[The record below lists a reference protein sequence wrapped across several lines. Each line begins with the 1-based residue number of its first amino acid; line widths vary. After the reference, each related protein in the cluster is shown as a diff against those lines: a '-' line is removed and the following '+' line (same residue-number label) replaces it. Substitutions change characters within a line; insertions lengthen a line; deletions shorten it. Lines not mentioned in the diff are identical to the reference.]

1 MADAKVIVIE
11 RSDSEARALQTL
23 LRFLDLEPLHVHDL
37 AELRRLPQCESQECT
52 AVIVGRDTVAGA
64 GPELVTQLRAM
75 PQPLP
80 VIYLSND
87 GLPKIAESSGDLA
100 WFHLDLPVKQRRL
113 SAVLHQAQNVR
124 NGHPTQPGTHRFRP
138 SGTSRPMRD
147 VHRLIEQVAPFDT
160 NVLILGESGT
170 GKEMVARHIHEL
182 SGRSGHPF
190 VPVNCGAIPA
200 DLLESELFGHEKGAF
215 TGALSTRLG
224 RFEFA
229 EGGTLFLDEI
239 GDMSLQ
245 MQVKLLRV
253 LQERTFERVGSNR
266 TIRCN
271 VRIIAATH
279 RDLEGAIAAGR
290 FREDLYYRLNVF
302 PVQMPPLRERLEDLP
317 VLIEH
322 LVQRQGQIAGR
333 HVRLDKEAMNCLARN
348 PWPGNVREL
357 ANLLERL
364 AILYPEQT
372 VTATDLPERYRG
384 KGTTAWFG
392 GGVRIVPPAR
402 ATAKAA
408 SASPALLEE
417 LLEVG
422 DTDLAD
428 LEFVPAA
435 GLAGTT
441 DFAGTAGLAGTAD
454 FADTADFEDM
464 GAFAQSAGYPDAQ
477 VFAAAAQLA
486 AAAEL
491 TKRAELKAA
500 PELAIRAQSGVAE
513 LGFELP
519 RGGLDLK
526 DHLSAIEI
534 GLIRKALAEA
544 GGTVAEAAR
553 LLGMR
558 RTTLVEK
565 LRKYRL
571 SA

>member
-1 MADAKVIVIE
+1 VLEAKVIVIE
-11 RSDSEARALQTL
+11 PSEPEANALQAL
-23 LRFLDLEPLHVHDL
+23 LRFLDLEPIHVRNV
-37 AELRRLPQCESQECT
+37 AELRAATHCDMPDCL
-52 AVIVGRDTVAGA
+52 AVIGRRETVNALGS
-64 GPELVTQLRAM
+64 ELVAQLRKM
-75 PQPLP
+75 RQPLP
-80 VIYLSND
+80 VICISAD

-100 WFHLDLPVKQRRL
+100 WFQLETPVKQRRL

-124 NGHPTQPGTHRFRP
+124 SGHPTQPGTHRFRP
-138 SGTSRPMRD
+138 SGASKSMRA

-182 SGRSGHPF
+182 SHRAAHPF

-253 LQERTFERVGSNR
+253 LQERTFERVGSNK

-279 RDLEGAIAAGR
+279 RDLDAAIVAGR

-302 PVQMPPLRERLEDLP
+302 PLQMPPLRDRLDDLP

-322 LVQRQGQIAGR
+322 LAQRQGQSAGR
-333 HVRLDKEAMNCLARN
+333 KIQLDQAAMHCLARN
-348 PWPGNVREL
+348 RWPGNVREL

-364 AILYPEQT
+364 GILFPAQII
-372 VTATDLPERYRG
+372 TAADLPDRYRSAAA
-384 KGTTAWFG
+384 TAWLG
-392 GGVRIVPPAR
+392 SEVRIDARPDPIAETFMVQELQEPLVPEADSGAVVYEMLDAD
-402 ATAKAA
+402 AT
-408 SASPALLEE
+408 
-417 LLEVG
+417 
-422 DTDLAD
+422 
-428 LEFVPAA
+428 
-435 GLAGTT
+435 
-441 DFAGTAGLAGTAD
+441 
-454 FADTADFEDM
+454 
-464 GAFAQSAGYPDAQ
+464 
-477 VFAAAAQLA
+477 
-486 AAAEL
+486 
-491 TKRAELKAA
+491 
-500 PELAIRAQSGVAE
+500 
-513 LGFELP
+513 LP
-519 RGGLDLK
+519 RGGIDLK
-526 DHLSAIEI
+526 DHMSAIEI
-534 GLIRKALAEA
+534 GLIRQALEKAD
-544 GGTVAEAAR
+544 GTVAGAAR
-553 LLGMR
+553 LLRIR

>member
-1 MADAKVIVIE
+1 MADSKVIVIDP
-11 RSDSEARALQTL
+11 SDSEARTLQTL

-37 AELRRLPQCESQECT
+37 LELRQSPHSASRDCL
-52 AVIVGRDTVAGA
+52 AVIISKETVVKW
-64 GPELVTQLRAM
+64 GPELVAQLRAM

-87 GLPKIAESSGDLA
+87 GLPTIAETSGDLA

-113 SAVLHQAQNVR
+113 SAVLNQAQNVR
-124 NGHPTQPGTHRFRP
+124 SGHPTQPGLHRFRP
-138 SGTSRPMRD
+138 SGTSRPMRA

-170 GKEMVARHIHEL
+170 GKEMVARHVHEL

-215 TGALSTRLG
+215 TGALSTRVG

-253 LQERTFERVGSNR
+253 LQERSFERVGSNR

-279 RDLEGAIAAGR
+279 RDLEAAIGAGR
-290 FREDLYYRLNVF
+290 FREDLCYRLNVF

-322 LVQRQGQIAGR
+322 LVQRQGQITGR
-333 HVRLDKEAMNCLARN
+333 HIRLDKEAMNCLARN

-364 AILYPEQT
+364 SILFPEQT
-372 VTATDLPERYRG
+372 ITATDLPERYRSTG
-384 KGTTAWFG
+384 AARWFG
-392 GGVRIVPPAR
+392 SGMRVVPVAP
-402 ATAKAA
+402 
-408 SASPALLEE
+408 SAGSALLEE
-417 LLEVG
+417 LLQAGEMT
-422 DTDLAD
+422 TDEDLSEEALTGAVIAEHALAED
-428 LEFVPAA
+428 
-435 GLAGTT
+435 T
-441 DFAGTAGLAGTAD
+441 DFAVSG
-454 FADTADFEDM
+454 
-464 GAFAQSAGYPDAQ
+464 
-477 VFAAAAQLA
+477 
-486 AAAEL
+486 EL
-491 TKRAELKAA
+491 R
-500 PELAIRAQSGVAE
+500 
-513 LGFELP
+513 GFELP
-519 RGGLDLK
+519 RGGMDLK
-526 DHLSAIEI
+526 DHLSTIEVGI
-534 GLIRKALAEA
+534 IRKALEEA
-544 GGTVAEAAR
+544 DGTIAEAAR
-553 LLGMR
+553 LLRMR